1 MATHIGPLRFGS
13 WRHESRER
21 GLGAAVGRV
30 IWLLALAVALI
41 LAIGV
46 ALTWGHANPGNDIVH
61 GFLRAGAWLA
71 TPFRHVFGD
80 TNAHE
85 RLTEN
90 WILAACVYLAGG
102 GILAWLVER

>member
-1 MATHIGPLRFGS
+1 MATHIGPLRFGR

-21 GLGAAVGRV
+21 GLGAAVGRM

-46 ALTWGHANPGNDIVH
+46 ALTWGNTNPTTRSCTA
-61 GFLRAGAWLA
+61 FLRAGTWLA
-71 TPFRHVFGD
+71 APFRHVFGD

-102 GILAWLVER
+102 RDPRLARGR